1 MARSRIRLDPNLEA
15 ELAGMAGLRAT
26 IDRAADAVADRART
40 SARMSGGKA
49 FARTAKNVT
58 RAPDG
63 GHRVQVGAA
72 GPFAHIEE
80 WGSINSAPQATL
92 RNAVRST
99 GLTLDEASK

>member
-1 MARSRIRLDPNLEA
+1 MATRIRLKPNLAA
-15 ELAGMAGLRAT
+15 ELADLPGLRAT
-26 IDRAADAVADRART
+26 IDRAADTVASRAQAA
-40 SARMSGGKA
+40 ARMSGGKA

-80 WGSINSAPQATL
+80 WGSINSPPQATL
-92 RNAVRST
+92 RNAVRSA
-99 GLTLDEASK
+99 GLSLDEASK